1 MSLSI
6 VDTACYYF
14 LLFIIYSFMGWLY
27 ESIWCSFCEGKLV
40 NRGFLAGPFCPVYG
54 FGALLVILTLSDVK
68 GNLLALFF
76 ASIVVTNTLEYL
88 TSYILEKCF
97 AVRWWD
103 YSHYRFNLNG
113 RVCLLGAAAFGTMSV
128 LLLHIIHPWV
138 LSSIERLS
146 QPAFYLL
153 SGVFLGAILFDLAT
167 TVKHLLSLNGRLA
180 EIQAALEQ
188 YAGQYK
194 ERAEQKVDTLQ
205 LALSERFENSE
216 FASERIRSL
225 INLRKFQDRRLL
237 SAFPRMRSTKY
248 TEAFEKIRPHILSK
262 KAKKSTVSEEE
273 PHGRNENA

>member
-1 MSLSI
+1 MTLSI
-6 VDTACYYF
+6 IDTACYYF

-27 ESIWCSFCEGKLV
+27 ESIWCSLCEGKLV
-40 NRGFLAGPFCPVYG
+40 NRGFLAGPFCTVYG

-68 GNLLALFF
+68 DNLLALFF

-113 RVCLLGAAAFGTMSV
+113 RVCLLGAVAFGTMSV

-138 LSSIERLS
+138 LSYIVRLS
-146 QPAFYLL
+146 PPAFYLL
-153 SGVFLGAILFDLAT
+153 SGVFLGAMLFDLAT

-180 EIQAALEQ
+180 EIQSALEQ
-188 YAGQYK
+188 FAGQYK
-194 ERAEQKVDTLQ
+194 ERAGQKVDTLQ

-216 FASERIRSL
+216 FASERIRAL
-225 INLRKFQDRRLL
+225 IHMRKFQDRRLL
-237 SAFPRMRSTKY
+237 AAFPRMRSTKY
-248 TEAFEKIRPHILSK
+248 TAAFEKIRPHILGKKNKDNASK
-262 KAKKSTVSEEE
+262 EDT
-273 PHGRNENA
+273 HGRNENA

>member
-1 MSLSI
+1 MTLSI
-6 VDTACYYF
+6 IDTACYYF

-27 ESIWCSFCEGKLV
+27 ESIWCSLCEGKLV

-68 GNLLALFF
+68 DNLLALFF

-113 RVCLLGAAAFGTMSV
+113 RVCLLGAVAFGTMSV

-138 LSSIERLS
+138 LSYIVRLS
-146 QPAFYLL
+146 PPAFYLL
-153 SGVFLGAILFDLAT
+153 SGVFLGAMLFDLAT

-180 EIQAALEQ
+180 EIQSALEQ
-188 YAGQYK
+188 FAGQYK
-194 ERAEQKVDTLQ
+194 ERAGQKVDTLQ

-216 FASERIRSL
+216 FASERIRAL
-225 INLRKFQDRRLL
+225 IHMRKFQDRRLL
-237 SAFPRMRSTKY
+237 AAFPRMRSTKY
-248 TEAFEKIRPHILSK
+248 TAAFEKIRPHILGKKNQDNASK
-262 KAKKSTVSEEE
+262 EDT
-273 PHGRNENA
+273 HGRNENA

>member
-1 MSLSI
+1 MSI
-6 VDTACYYF
+6 IDTACYYF
-14 LLFIIYSFMGWLY
+14 LLFIVYSFMGWLY

-68 GNLLALFF
+68 SNLLALFF
-76 ASIVVTNTLEYL
+76 ASIIVTNTLEYL

-113 RVCLLGAAAFGTMSV
+113 RVCLLGAVAFGTMSV

-138 LSSIERLS
+138 NHYILRLS

-153 SGVFLGAILFDLAT
+153 SGVFLGAMLFDLAT

-180 EIQAALEQ
+180 EIQTALEQ
-188 YAGQYK
+188 FAGQYK

-216 FASERIRSL
+216 FASERIRAL
-225 INLRKFQDRRLL
+225 IDTHKFQDRRLL
-237 SAFPRMRSTKY
+237 KAFPRMQSTKY
-248 TEAFEKIRPHILSK
+248 MEAFEKIKPHMLTKNSSK
-262 KAKKSTVSEEE
+262 NTAAEDDS
-273 PHGRNENA
+273 HGRNENA